1 MIDILYN
8 VEHQE
13 AAGVLI
19 AVYFYL
25 TGISAGSFILSTMAY
40 VFGQAKYKPIGKIA
54 VVLAT
59 VVLIIAPMALLIH
72 VGRPFR
78 AWRLFYNINF
88 TSPISWG
95 SFLLTLYP
103 INCIIYGYFIFKN
116 NAKMTKLFGTIGIPL
131 AVSVH
136 GYCGFILG
144 FAKARHLWNTAL
156 MPVLFLVSAIVS
168 GLALVIFVVYIR
180 DKFFSQERKANEE
193 LIFDLAKL
201 MGGFLLFDLFLVLSD
216 VLILL
221 AGNEDAIKAG
231 WLLLTGKF
239 AIPFL
244 AIENGLGKVLP
255 AILIFSTKLR
265 TANRIVL
272 ASFLVMFGILFMRL
286 VVVLAGE
293 FFPLI

>member
-1 MIDILYN
+1 
-8 VEHQE
+8 
-13 AAGVLI
+13 
-19 AVYFYL
+19 
-25 TGISAGSFILSTMAY
+25 
-40 VFGQAKYKPIGKIA
+40 
-54 VVLAT
+54 
-59 VVLIIAPMALLIH
+59 MALLIH

-103 INCIIYGYFIFKN
+103 INCIIYGYYIFKN

-131 AVSVH
+131 AISVH

-156 MPVLFLVSAIVS
+156 MPILFLVSAIVS
-168 GLALVIFVVYIR
+168 GIALVIFVVYIK

-201 MGGFLLFDLFLVLSD
+201 MGGFLLLDLFLVLSD

-244 AIENGLGKVLP
+244 GIENGLGKVLP

-265 TANRIVL
+265 TANRMVL

-293 FFPLI
+293 FYPLI

>member
-8 VEHQE
+8 VEHKE

-19 AVYFYL
+19 TLYFYL
-25 TGISAGSFILSTMAY
+25 TGISAGSFIVSTLAY
-40 VFGQAKYKPIGKIA
+40 VFGQTKFKPIGKIA
-54 VVLAT
+54 VILAT

-131 AVSVH
+131 AVAVH

-156 MPVLFLVSAIVS
+156 MPILFLVSAIVS
-168 GLALVIFVVYIR
+168 GVALVIFVVYIK
-180 DKFFSQERKANEE
+180 DKFFSREGKVNEE
-193 LIFDLAKL
+193 LIFGLAKL
-201 MGGFLLFDLFLVLSD
+201 MGGFLLLDLFLVLSD

-221 AGNEDAIKAG
+221 AGSEDAIKVG

-244 AIENGLGKVLP
+244 GIENGLGKVVP

-265 TANRIVL
+265 TTNRVVL

-286 VVVLAGE
+286 IVVFAGE
-293 FFPLI
+293 YFPLI